1 MEIEVIRMRI
11 LIIEDDQ
18 QIAVTEKTALQ
29 MRWPDIEVVTA
40 GDGNSGVKALKE
52 AGFDA
57 VILDLMLPDRDG
69 FEVLREIR
77 RFSKVPVLIVSV
89 RDSEDDRVRGL
100 EMGADDY
107 ITKPYHAR
115 DFLARVNAL
124 LRREHDFRA
133 GELPAS
139 IRRGGITL
147 DLVTN
152 EVTVHDGTF
161 HLSPTEARLLFY
173 LMKDFDRTVRSE
185 DLMRKMWGEAADIN
199 LLRTYVKR
207 LRLRIGDDPPRLI
220 LNVPGKGYRMTM
232 V

>member
-1 MEIEVIRMRI
+1 MRI
-11 LIIEDDQ
+11 LLIEDDP
-18 QIAVTEKTALQ
+18 QITTTEKTALQ
-29 MRWPDIEVVTA
+29 MRWPAIEVVA
-40 GDGNSGVKALKE
+40 VSDGNSGVKALKE
-52 AGFDA
+52 ADFDA

-77 RFSKVPVLIVSV
+77 RFSKVPALIVSV
-89 RDSEDDRVRGL
+89 RDSEDDRVKGL

-107 ITKPYHAR
+107 ITKPFHAR

-133 GELPAS
+133 EELPTS
-139 IRRGGITL
+139 IRRSGVTL
-147 DLVTN
+147 DLMTN
-152 EVTVHDGTF
+152 EATLPDGTF

-173 LMKDFDRTVRSE
+173 LMKDFDKTVMST

-207 LRLRIGDDPPRLI
+207 LRLRIGDEPPRLI
-220 LNVPGKGYRMTM
+220 LNVSGKGYRMTSG
-232 V
+232 